1 MSEPL
6 DMTKKYQEHYNQIL
20 SNTLSESIIKS
31 ISYQAN
37 IKLANDVIAEGEE
50 NIKRLQDEIE
60 KLKSEIVS
68 VRSSKTESENQKITV
83 LEKGVSNHLETISR
97 LSTKV
102 EELSRFKDEY
112 EKVKSQVQHIDT
124 FRNELEKAREQL
136 KQQQVEFD
144 KKTEEVSKKYT
155 SQIIELN
162 KKIEYLQLTPA
173 KRKKVDADLA
183 VTTVIKSPE
192 PVITKAKIIKQD
204 IPEMVIK
211 KDGGSF

>member
-1 MSEPL
+1 M
-6 DMTKKYQEHYNQIL
+6 
-20 SNTLSESIIKS
+20 
-31 ISYQAN
+31 
-37 IKLANDVIAEGEE
+37 
-50 NIKRLQDEIE
+50 
-60 KLKSEIVS
+60 
-68 VRSSKTESENQKITV
+68 
-83 LEKGVSNHLETISR
+83 
-97 LSTKV
+97 
-102 EELSRFKDEY
+102 
-112 EKVKSQVQHIDT
+112 
-124 FRNELEKAREQL
+124 

-144 KKTEEVSKKYT
+144 KKNEEISKKYT